1 VVKVKRLQQNH
12 GKALKVLSGQFHHQH
27 LTILL
32 KLLQARSSCVKQEFN
47 TPSQQAL
54 AANNRRLG
62 LILLSIAIVF
72 FIGIV
77 MKWSVLS

>member
-1 VVKVKRLQQNH
+1 
-12 GKALKVLSGQFHHQH
+12 
-27 LTILL
+27 
-32 KLLQARSSCVKQEFN
+32 VKQEFN

>member
-1 VVKVKRLQQNH
+1 MARKLQPSH
-12 GKALKVLSGQFHHQH
+12 GKVQKVLSGQCLHQH
-27 LTILL
+27 HTILL
-32 KLLQARSSCVKQEFN
+32 KLLQTLSNYVKQEFN
-47 TPSQQAL
+47 SSSNQAL

-77 MKWSVLS
+77 MKWSVLG